1 MCKICTLLVRINQLR
16 DAQPVINDVGMAALA
31 LLAAESAPPQ
41 KVSAVPK
48 GNHRSVDREH
58 ACTAAA
64 SLSRIVL
71 R

>member
-41 KVSAVPK
+41 K
-48 GNHRSVDREH
+48 E
-58 ACTAAA
+58 T
-64 SLSRIVL
+64 IVRL
-71 R
+71 IENMLALPQRA